1 MSFLNELQHLREKNP
16 HPALLNMLAENS
28 PYASYSDSIRN
39 CYLVFGT
46 GRCENVYYGTYA
58 FDSRDC
64 VDGHFIR
71 SCELCYE
78 CVDCLNC
85 YNGNF
90 LQDCRDCTDSSYLF
104 DCIGC
109 TDCFG
114 CVGLRRKTYH
124 IFNEPYSQ
132 NNYEEKMKEIRQDLK
147 DPSKKLLFLSEF
159 ENLKSKHPRLF
170 SRQIQCEDSVGDYL
184 ENTRG
189 CFYCFDGRDV
199 EDCLYC
205 ERPVMGLKNNVDCAY
220 CFKGTEMCYE
230 TMSGVSLSYSNFCN
244 VCWYGSNLEY
254 CEYVFNSHD
263 CFGCVTRNHAEYEI
277 LNQKYPKEEYLKKVA
292 EIKSVM
298 KSDGEYG
305 KHLPS
310 PFPVEDTVLKDYF
323 RS

>member
-1 MSFLNELQHLREKNP
+1 MSFLDDFQRLREKNP
-16 HPALLNMLAENS
+16 HPALLNMLSENS
-28 PYASYSDSIRN
+28 PYASYSDGIRN
-39 CYLVFGT
+39 CYLVFGA
-46 GRCENVYYGTYA
+46 GPCENVYYGTYT
-58 FDSRDC
+58 FDCRDC

-71 SCELCYE
+71 SCELCYQ

-85 YNGNF
+85 YNSNF

-114 CVGLRRKTYH
+114 CVGLRRKAYH
-124 IFNEPYSQ
+124 IFNIPYSRETYFEKT
-132 NNYEEKMKEIRQDLK
+132 NEFRKNPEETQ
-147 DPSKKLLFLSEF
+147 KKFDE
-159 ENLKSKHPRLF
+159 LKSKHPRLF

-205 ERPVMGLKNNVDCAY
+205 ERPVKGLKNNVDCAY

-230 TMSGVSLSYSNFCN
+230 IMSGVSLSYSNFCN

-263 CFGCVTRNHAEYEI
+263 CFGCVSLNHASYRI
-277 LNQKYPKEEYLKKVA
+277 LNQQFSKEQYLKRII
-292 EIKSVM
+292 EIKEQM
-298 KSDGEYG
+298 KQEGIYG
-305 KHLPS
+305 KHLAS
-310 PFPVEDTVLKDYF
+310 VFPLGDSIVTDYF
-323 RS
+323 RTI